1 MMLVYFVYFVTL
13 VLEVIL
19 AVNEVWTGLLLTLLL
34 LLHDDSIC
42 LDISGVKSTSDM
54 SAVL

>member
-1 MMLVYFVYFVTL
+1 MLVYFVYFVTL